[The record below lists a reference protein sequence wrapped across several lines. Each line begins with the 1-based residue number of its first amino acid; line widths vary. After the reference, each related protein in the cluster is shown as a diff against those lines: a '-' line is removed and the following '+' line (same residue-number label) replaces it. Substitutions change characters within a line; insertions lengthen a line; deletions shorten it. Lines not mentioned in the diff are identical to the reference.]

1 MAVLP
6 SHARTVIIG
15 GGVIGTSVA
24 YHLAKSGRTD
34 VVLLERYSPREPEQ
48 YLIKRGAAILVLVA
62 CGLRLCYCRWYQSP
76 FVSKGEQPS
85 LCALVFVPLVSIS
98 ICALFVPPPPH

>member
-34 VVLLERYSPREPEQ
+34 VVLLERY
-48 YLIKRGAAILVLVA
+48 
-62 CGLRLCYCRWYQSP
+62 
-76 FVSKGEQPS
+76 
-85 LCALVFVPLVSIS
+85 
-98 ICALFVPPPPH
+98 